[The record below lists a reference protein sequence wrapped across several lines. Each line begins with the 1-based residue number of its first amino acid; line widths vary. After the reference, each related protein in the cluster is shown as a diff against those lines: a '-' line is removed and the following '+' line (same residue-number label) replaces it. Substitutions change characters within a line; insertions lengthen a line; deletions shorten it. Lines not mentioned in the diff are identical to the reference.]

1 MTVLVSWPLH
11 AACAGVCVLVAV
23 LIWAT
28 GRRGL
33 TTWLL
38 GGACAALAAWAAATA
53 IWPIDAPLNG
63 VAGVLEPL
71 RACLWCALLLHLH
84 ERERSGPAGLR
95 PRLWMGGAVLL
106 AAVTL
111 LPSATVMAGNPVAG
125 AVFATPS
132 IVARLALAV
141 LVVLL
146 AENVYR
152 GAGEAARWHVN
163 LPCIAIGGLGV
174 FDLVLYVEAVLAHR
188 FSPIL
193 LDSRAALSMLAAGL
207 LLVAALRDRRWR
219 RGPPVSRQAVFH
231 GATLVVSGT
240 FLFGVGAAG
249 QMLESLGGS
258 WGPTAQ
264 ASLLAGGVMALVVAL
279 ASRSARS
286 RIRRFL
292 VDPFFRARYD
302 YRWEWM
308 RCIAA
313 LSGPDGQAP
322 AAVRAVRAIADAVD
336 SPAGVLLLREEGGAG
351 GLRWA
356 GSWNSPA
363 VPAPD
368 ARPLLDALG
377 AGERVLVL
385 TEAVPAAAALR
396 GAYGALWLAVPLLHH
411 RHGVLGAALLAPP
424 RASFPLDTEVF
435 ELLRALGREVAMF
448 LAERQAAERLADG
461 RRLANYAARFAFV
474 AHDVKTVSGGLKLLL
489 GNAEDNISDPEFQ
502 RDMLITVRAATARI
516 DTLIARLRE
525 PADALTSADAT
536 DPRGSVRD
544 LPDRLRS
551 IARGRGPQVAVECA
565 LAGGTAM
572 RPESFEA
579 AVGHLLDNAIEASPE
594 GSPVLLRLHGAPEA
608 PLVDIV
614 DQGLGMTA
622 DFIRD
627 ELFRP
632 LRTAR
637 PDGNGIGA
645 WQARELLREAGGDLE
660 VQSAP
665 GKGTTMRL
673 HLPPAARTEAA
684 PSGQA
689 SPNHRSQAAFV

>member
-1 MTVLVSWPLH
+1 MTALVSWPLQ
-11 AACAGVCVLVAV
+11 AACAAVCILVALLV
-23 LIWAT
+23 WTT

-33 TTWLL
+33 TTLLL
-38 GGACAALAAWAAATA
+38 GGTAAALGAWAGAAA
-53 IWPIDAPLNG
+53 LWPMDAPLG
-63 VAGVLEPL
+63 GFTGVLEL
-71 RACLWCALLLHLH
+71 VRAGVWCALLLHLH
-84 ERERSGPAGLR
+84 ERDAAETARSRHL
-95 PRLWMGGAVLL
+95 LWIGGVVILAVL
-106 AAVTL
+106 TL
-111 LPSATVMAGNPVAG
+111 LPSVSTLSWEASTSSVL
-125 AVFATPS
+125 ATPA
-132 IVARLALAV
+132 IVARLGLAV

-152 GAGEAARWHVN
+152 GADEAGRWHVN

-174 FDLVLYVEAVLAHR
+174 FDLVLYAEAVLAHR

-193 LDSRAALSMLAAGL
+193 LDARAVLTILAAGL

-240 FLFGVGAAG
+240 FLLGVGAAG
-249 QMLESLGGS
+249 QMLEGLGGA
-258 WGPTAQ
+258 WGRTAQ
-264 ASLLAGGVMALVVAL
+264 ASLLAGAVMALAVAL
-279 ASRSARS
+279 SSRSARS

-302 YRWEWM
+302 YRREWM

-322 AAVRAVRAIADAVD
+322 APVRAVRAIADAVD
-336 SPAGVLLLREEGGAG
+336 SPAGVLLMREEADGAVPG
-351 GLRWA
+351 GLRWS
-356 GSWNSPA
+356 GSWNTPS

-368 ARPLLDALG
+368 ARPLLEALG

-385 TEAVPAAAALR
+385 SEATPGVDALR

-411 RHGVLGAALLAPP
+411 RHGVLGTVLLAPP
-424 RASFPLDTEVF
+424 RAAFPLDTEVF

-448 LAERQAAERLADG
+448 LAERQAAERVADG
-461 RRLANYAARFAFV
+461 RRLASYAARFAFV

-525 PADALTSADAT
+525 PGDALTSADAT

-544 LPDRLRS
+544 VPDRLRS
-551 IARGRGPQVAVECA
+551 IARGRGPRVVVECEGS
-565 LAGGTAM
+565 AGGALM
-572 RPESFEA
+572 RPEAFEA
-579 AVGHLLDNAIEASPE
+579 AVGHLLDNAIEASPP
-594 GSPVLLRLHGAPEA
+594 GAPVRLRLHGTPEI
-608 PLVDIV
+608 PLLDII
-614 DQGLGMTA
+614 DEGPGMTA

-645 WQARELLREAGGDLE
+645 WQARELLREAGGELE
-660 VQSAP
+660 VHSRP
-665 GKGTTMRL
+665 GAGTTMRL
-673 HLPPAARTEAA
+673 RLPTRAATAHPSTPA
-684 PSGQA
+684 
-689 SPNHRSQAAFV
+689 QAAFA